1 MIPTE
6 AERGRLESNQK
17 TVGPGLPDEKDAKKG
32 AASKVRCG
40 HSGVISV

>member
-6 AERGRLESNQK
+6 AERGRLENNQK
-17 TVGPGLPDEKDAKKG
+17 TVVPGPPDEKDAKKE

-40 HSGVISV
+40 HI